1 MAPFIIII
9 LYSLSLPTNVF
20 ALSPVFGR
28 QEIVN
33 PWYHW
38 ANMQSG
44 EETNIGPEYTDIHSV
59 TYSSDGR
66 FLNSTLWLPWL
77 YYYFLMTVMIIAVV
91 TIQSSVPKKV
101 IVSSSYIIISLSIL
115 FSSYVF
121 FLLVKYHSL
130 VESLLL
136 WIMAWSNTTVV
147 PPEIFVKRTGWKYIN
162 YCR

>member
-44 EETNIGPEYTDIHSV
+44 EETNIGPEYTNIHSV
-59 TYSSDGR
+59 TYS
-66 FLNSTLWLPWL
+66 
-77 YYYFLMTVMIIAVV
+77 
-91 TIQSSVPKKV
+91 
-101 IVSSSYIIISLSIL
+101 
-115 FSSYVF
+115 
-121 FLLVKYHSL
+121 
-130 VESLLL
+130 
-136 WIMAWSNTTVV
+136 
-147 PPEIFVKRTGWKYIN
+147 
-162 YCR
+162 

>member
-1 MAPFIIII
+1 
-9 LYSLSLPTNVF
+9 
-20 ALSPVFGR
+20 
-28 QEIVN
+28 
-33 PWYHW
+33 
-38 ANMQSG
+38 
-44 EETNIGPEYTDIHSV
+44 
-59 TYSSDGR
+59 
-66 FLNSTLWLPWL
+66 
-77 YYYFLMTVMIIAVV
+77 MTVMIIAVV

-136 WIMAWSNTTVV
+136 WIIAWSNTTVV

-162 YCR
+162 YCRQTRSVGIIYARLGYHSPINKGQCFYAYYPIVYVLESIWTVVTKYFRSCETIKRSFSLSKWWEH